1 MYYFFTSKITLQ
13 YFICI
18 LTLGCKCLPHFIVGG
33 YMILLVSVAAVM
45 RSVQVARVRA
55 IVCEFRPL
63 YVLSNS
69 KYVYHTQK
77 GAYTHSNFIE

>member
-1 MYYFFTSKITLQ
+1 
-13 YFICI
+13 
-18 LTLGCKCLPHFIVGG
+18 
-33 YMILLVSVAAVM
+33 MILLVSVAAVM

-55 IVCEFRPL
+55 TVCEFRLPL

-77 GAYTHSNFIE
+77 GAYTHSE